1 MTAFAKCR
9 ISGPGA
15 EAFLDGLI
23 ANRLPKN
30 VGRVGLVH
38 ALNTRGGVHSEFTVM
53 REAAD
58 SFYVVSAG
66 AFQRLDHDW
75 LKKHMPDDGSVRFD
89 NLTNQMGVL
98 VVAGPKSREL
108 LQRITRDDLSNDSFK
123 WLSGRW
129 IDVGLAP
136 VLASRVNFV
145 GELGW
150 ELHHPL
156 EYQNHIFDA
165 VMAAGEDL
173 GIKPFGIRAMESM
186 RVEKSYRM
194 VGQEMSI
201 EYAAFESGLHRF
213 VHLNK
218 GEFIGRDAL
227 SRWQEEGFQNA
238 FVTLEVHDVTDADA
252 LGNNPITQDGK
263 VVGRAT
269 SGNYGFRVGK
279 SLALAMVRPE
289 VSEVGTE
296 LQMDILGT
304 SHRVTVIDESPFD
317 PENERLR
324 A

>member
-9 ISGPGA
+9 ISGPCA

-23 ANRLPKN
+23 ANRLPKAI
-30 VGRVGLVH
+30 GRVGLVH
-38 ALNTRGGVHSEFTVM
+38 ALNTRGGVHSEFTIM

-66 AFQRLDHDW
+66 ALQRLDHDW
-75 LKKHMPDDGSVRFD
+75 LKKHMPTDGSVSFQP
-89 NLTNQMGVL
+89 LTNQMGVL

-108 LQRITRDDLSNDSFK
+108 LQGITRDDLSNDSFK
-123 WLSGRW
+123 WLTGRW

-136 VLASRVNFV
+136 ALAIRVNFV

-150 ELHHPL
+150 ELHHPI

-165 VMAAGEDL
+165 VMAAGGDL

-186 RVEKSYRM
+186 RIEKSYRM
-194 VGQEMSI
+194 VGQELSI
-201 EYAAFESGLHRF
+201 EYAALESGLHRF
-213 VHLNK
+213 VQLNK

-227 SRWQEEGFQNA
+227 SRWQEKGFQNA
-238 FVTLEVHDVTDADA
+238 FVTMEVHDVTDADA
-252 LGNNPITQDGK
+252 LGNNPITKDGK

-279 SLALAMVRPE
+279 SLALAMVKPE
-289 VSEVGTE
+289 VSAVGTE

-304 SHRVTVIDESPFD
+304 SHRVTVIEESPFD
-317 PENERLR
+317 AENERLR